1 MQKIVKMGDVVLG
14 HAGDTLSIYGLGSC
28 IALVIY
34 DPAIQVGCMLHV
46 LLPQS
51 PDDKV
56 LFDTRYADQGFDRMM
71 NYLKFAG
78 ATKRNLLAKM
88 VGGTSSLK
96 QYGSFGDIGKRNEEA
111 CRALLKAHNI
121 QLISEDCGGFKSRS
135 VFFDVSSMKF
145 TIRCDNQLSKV
156 I

>member
-14 HAGDTLSIYGLGSC
+14 HPGDVLSIYGLGSC

-34 DPAIQVGCMLHV
+34 DPDIKVGCMLHV

-51 PDDKV
+51 PEEKV
-56 LFDTRYADQGFDRMM
+56 MIDTRYADQGFERMM

-78 ATKRNLLAKM
+78 ANKNSLLAKM
-88 VGGTSSLK
+88 VGGTSTLK
-96 QYGSFGDIGKRNEEA
+96 QYGSFGDIGKRNEAA
-111 CRALLKAHNI
+111 CRALLKNHNI
-121 QLISEDCGGFKSRS
+121 QIVSEDCGGFKSRS
-135 VFFDVSSMKF
+135 VFFDISSMKF